1 MFKNFLGWTNCHKLN
16 HWLSPNLNCH
26 CGTAGIGMVVWRAI
40 ESVKGKVSLELQG
53 GMSVRERITIEVL
66 SEANTNRFIR
76 NYSRLL
82 YCHCN
87 RYFRK
92 ARWSQTAAGHLRER
106 TWPRSEF
113 RPAKASSQWP
123 RLLKNGVRK
132 SRAWISH
139 NWNMFAGPHA
149 ASLRA
154 FPALAL
160 WETLLLFCITKPIF
174 QSSALTDL
182 GVRAEAIKEEP

>member
-1 MFKNFLGWTNCHKLN
+1 
-16 HWLSPNLNCH
+16 
-26 CGTAGIGMVVWRAI
+26 MVVWRAI

-92 ARWSQTAAGHLRER
+92 AR
-106 TWPRSEF
+106 
-113 RPAKASSQWP
+113 
-123 RLLKNGVRK
+123 
-132 SRAWISH
+132 
-139 NWNMFAGPHA
+139 
-149 ASLRA
+149 
-154 FPALAL
+154 
-160 WETLLLFCITKPIF
+160 
-174 QSSALTDL
+174 
-182 GVRAEAIKEEP
+182 